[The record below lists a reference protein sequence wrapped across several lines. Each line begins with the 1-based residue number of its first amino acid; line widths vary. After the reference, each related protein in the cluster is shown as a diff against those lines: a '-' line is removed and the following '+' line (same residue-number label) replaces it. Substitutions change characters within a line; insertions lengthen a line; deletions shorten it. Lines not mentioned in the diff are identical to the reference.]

1 MDFSTYLQTVKM
13 RVAVLD
19 APLQVLH
26 AKLGMV
32 TEVGELCDLFKR
44 QVAYGKNFDHVNLLE
59 ECGDYLWYFVLY
71 CDLTEISMRTLDRW
85 AVDAW
90 KESQNPA
97 KEAQA
102 ADANSLTLALST
114 GLLAAGE
121 VIGVSQEELRDAA
134 KGCFILVLWMLYKHG
149 FTVEQCLVAN
159 DAKLEKRTGKAFDAS
174 RILNR
179 DTAAERMV
187 LEGHAKDR

>member
-1 MDFSTYLQTVKM
+1 MDLSTYLQTVKM
-13 RVAVLD
+13 RVAALE
-19 APLQVLH
+19 APRQLLH

-32 TEVGELCDLFKR
+32 TEAGELCDLFKR
-44 QVAYGKNFDHVNLLE
+44 QVAYGRDFDHVNLLE
-59 ECGDYLWYFVLY
+59 ECGDWMWYSVLY
-71 CDLTEISMRTLDRW
+71 CDLSEISMRTLDRW
-85 AVDAW
+85 AVDTW
-90 KESQNPA
+90 KELQNPA
-97 KEAQA
+97 KESQA
-102 ADANSLTLALST
+102 ADVNSLVLALST
-114 GLLAAGE
+114 SLLAAGE
-121 VIGVSQEELRDAA
+121 FIGGSQGELRDAA

-179 DTAAERMV
+179 DTDAERKV